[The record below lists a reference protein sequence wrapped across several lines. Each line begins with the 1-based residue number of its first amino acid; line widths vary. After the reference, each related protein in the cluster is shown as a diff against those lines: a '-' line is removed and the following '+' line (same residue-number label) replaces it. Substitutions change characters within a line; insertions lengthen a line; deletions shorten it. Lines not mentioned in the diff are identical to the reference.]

1 MRLIAVLLATLVSL
15 GAQEPTV
22 ERWQVDGRPAL
33 LRVPAK
39 AAEGKPWLW
48 VAEFQGH
55 LGGFEAAMLK
65 EGWHVA
71 HVACPNQFGS
81 DKSMR
86 TWEVFHG
93 ELTSKRGLSAKP
105 AVLGISR
112 GGLYALAWA
121 RKHPDKLSAIY
132 LDNAVCDGRSW
143 PGGKP
148 LGLGQGK
155 GSPRDWQ
162 LQRAAF
168 GFADDA
174 AAIAGLPRSTDG
186 LEKAR
191 DAGVWLISVHG
202 TADSVVPY
210 AENAAKVVAF
220 WETGGKKPFV
230 FAKEGGDHHPH
241 GLKDMMPVVGV
252 LREGAGSEERD
263 EIR

>member
-33 LRVPAK
+33 LRIPVQ
-39 AAEGKPWLW
+39 AAPGKPWLW

-55 LGGFEAAMLK
+55 LGSFETAMLR

-71 HVACPNQFGS
+71 YVACPNQFGS
-81 DKSMR
+81 AKAMR
-86 TWEVFHG
+86 TWETFHT
-93 ELTSKRGLSAKP
+93 ELTTKRGLSAKP

-121 RKHPDKLSAIY
+121 RLHPDKLSAIY

-162 LQRAAF
+162 LQRDEF

-174 AAIAGLPRSTDG
+174 AAIAGLQRPADG

-191 DAGVWLISVHG
+191 GLGVRLISVHG
-202 TADSVVPY
+202 TADTVVPY

-220 WETGGKKPFV
+220 WEAGGKKPFV

-252 LREGAGSEERD
+252 LREGAGSGERGA
-263 EIR
+263 R

>member
-1 MRLIAVLLATLVSL
+1 MRLIAVLLATLTPL
-15 GAQEPTV
+15 GAEEPTV

-39 AAEGKPWLW
+39 AAAGRPWLW

-55 LGGFEAAMLK
+55 LGGFESAMLR

-81 DKSMR
+81 ARAMR
-86 TWEVFHG
+86 TWEALHKD
-93 ELTSKRGLSAKP
+93 LTTRRGLASRP

-121 RKHPDKLSAIY
+121 RLHPDKVSAIY

-162 LQRAAF
+162 LQRAEF

-174 AAIAGLPRSTDG
+174 AAIAGLPRPSDG
-186 LEKAR
+186 LERAR
-191 DAGVWLISVHG
+191 DLGVRLISVHG
-202 TADSVVPY
+202 TADSVVPH
-210 AENAAKVVAF
+210 AENAVKVLAF
-220 WETGGKKPFV
+220 WEAGGREPIV

-241 GLKDMMPVVGV
+241 GLKDMAPVVAAVIG
-252 LREGAGSEERD
+252 EGR
-263 EIR
+263 R